1 MKRIVA
7 LTHIGGFAIVCMLNA
22 ERAVAQDTQT
32 LASKDRSV
40 TADEASSPTAPR
52 PGLLERTVSWT
63 TDKMDRRGGSKDGIY
78 PDLSAPIPGSG
89 WLSAGVGYR
98 HHLFGDTVVA
108 SASATMSTRRY
119 SSLQST
125 IQWPRLMANRLTIAA
140 QAKYQDLPQINY
152 FGIGSASSKSAQTDY
167 RLKDLDLAGSARFRA
182 REHLAVGVGA
192 GYLGGPGILPGLSS
206 IHPSIEQRFSEATAP
221 GLTGKTRY
229 AHADAFVE
237 ADNLDVPGYP
247 SSGGLYRVG
256 LAQFQD
262 LSGSGRSFRR
272 VDVDAAHYVPLFNEN
287 WIVAIRGRVTMSQDA
302 GQGIPFYLLPT
313 LGGTNSL
320 RGYSDYRFRDRN
332 VAFVN
337 VEYRWPVF
345 RMLDAALFVDG
356 GSVGPKAA
364 SLWQGRPHHDYGFGL
379 RAHTATKSIAR
390 IEFAKGSEG
399 VRVVASISAPFGA
412 SRSVAPYVP

>member
-22 ERAVAQDTQT
+22 ERGVAQDTQT

-40 TADEASSPTAPR
+40 TADDASSPTAPR

-152 FGIGSASSKSAQTDY
+152 FGIGSA
-167 RLKDLDLAGSARFRA
+167 RI
-182 REHLAVGVGA
+182 
-192 GYLGGPGILPGLSS
+192 P
-206 IHPSIEQRFSEATAP
+206 AP
-221 GLTGKTRY
+221 I
-229 AHADAFVE
+229 
-237 ADNLDVPGYP
+237 
-247 SSGGLYRVG
+247 RVG
-256 LAQFQD
+256 W
-262 LSGSGRSFRR
+262 GR
-272 VDVDAAHYVPLFNEN
+272 
-287 WIVAIRGRVTMSQDA
+287 
-302 GQGIPFYLLPT
+302 
-313 LGGTNSL
+313 
-320 RGYSDYRFRDRN
+320 
-332 VAFVN
+332 
-337 VEYRWPVF
+337 
-345 RMLDAALFVDG
+345 
-356 GSVGPKAA
+356 
-364 SLWQGRPHHDYGFGL
+364 
-379 RAHTATKSIAR
+379 
-390 IEFAKGSEG
+390 
-399 VRVVASISAPFGA
+399 
-412 SRSVAPYVP
+412 